1 MKRIHIILA
10 VLFLVFYT
18 IGEADAQR
26 RKPKRSR
33 SMKSK
38 SRKIS
43 SYRGG
48 FAGGFGKRSYNSIGG
63 SINAMNYFGDLTPK
77 PTNLSFDIAFTRPG
91 FGIEFSRKINPRIS
105 VRGSFIY
112 GRLKGDDF
120 KSADPADESG
130 KYRYVRNL
138 QFRNDI
144 KELSV
149 VGVVD
154 LTPNTGT
161 FLSRPDFMPYLFAG
175 VAVIHHNPKGLVPET
190 DINTGSSLPDAG
202 KWVDLIPLGT
212 EGQYVAG
219 SGVSVYKKIQIAI
232 PVGIGVR
239 YRLNQA
245 LDLSVEM
252 GYRHLFF
259 DYLDDVSGDYADL
272 STLSSDLARVMADRS
287 REPNAVESGDPRL
300 ANVSGDIKINPDGF
314 FAGFGKAGTG
324 NIRGNSKDNDIYVVT
339 SIKLTYILGGSIF
352 GGAKY
357 R

>member
-1 MKRIHIILA
+1 MKRLHIVLA

-18 IGEADAQR
+18 AGEVDAQKR
-26 RKPKRSR
+26 RPKRNR

-38 SRKIS
+38 SRQIS
-43 SYRGG
+43 NYRGG
-48 FAGGFGKRSYNSIGG
+48 FAGGFGKRSYNTIGG
-63 SINAMNYFGDLTPK
+63 SINALNYFGDLAPK
-77 PTNLSFDIAFTRPG
+77 PTNLSFDIGFTRPG
-91 FGIEFSRKINPRIS
+91 IGIEFSRKMNPRVAI
-105 VRGSFIY
+105 RGSFIY
-112 GRLKGDDF
+112 GRLSGDDN
-120 KSADPADESG
+120 KSADPNDESG
-130 KYRYVRNL
+130 KFRYVRNL

-161 FLSRPDFMPYLFAG
+161 FLSRPDFMPYFFAG
-175 VAVIHHNPKGLVPET
+175 VAVIHHNPKGLVPDT
-190 DINTGSSLPDAG
+190 DVNTGNSLPDAG

-219 SGVSVYKKIQIAI
+219 SDVSIYKKIQIAI
-232 PVGIGVR
+232 PIGIGVR

-259 DYLDDVSGDYADL
+259 DYLDDVSGDYVDL
-272 STLSSDLARVMADRS
+272 STLNSDLARVMSDRS
-287 REPNAVESGDPRL
+287 REPNAVDSGDPRL
-300 ANVSGDIKINPDGF
+300 ANVSSDIKIDANGF
-314 FAGFGKAGTG
+314 FRGFGTAGTG
-324 NIRGNSKDNDIYVVT
+324 NIRGNAKDNDIYIVT
-339 SIKLTYILGGSIF
+339 SIKLTYVLGGSIF

>member
-1 MKRIHIILA
+1 MKRVHIILA

-18 IGEADAQR
+18 IGEVDAQR
-26 RKPKRSR
+26 KKPKRSR

-63 SINAMNYFGDLTPK
+63 SINAMNYFGDLAPK

-112 GRLKGDDF
+112 GRLRGDDN
-120 KSADPADESG
+120 KSADPNDESG
-130 KYRYVRNL
+130 KFRYVRNL

-175 VAVIHHNPKGLVPET
+175 VAVIHHNPKGLVPDT
-190 DINTGSSLPDAG
+190 DVNTGSSLPDAG

-219 SGVSVYKKIQIAI
+219 SDVSVYKKVQIAI

-259 DYLDDVSGDYADL
+259 DYIDDVSGNYPDL
-272 STLSSDLARVMADRS
+272 GSLNSDLTRVMADRS
-287 REPNAVESGDPRL
+287 RESNAVESGDLR
-300 ANVSGDIKINPDGF
+300 NVSSDISVVADGF
-314 FAGFGKAGTG
+314 YAGFGHGG
-324 NIRGNSKDNDIYVVT
+324 DQRGNSKDNDIYVVT